1 MIPLAPSRR
10 VRRTPWTDRLEAAG
24 LSSLTVYNRM
34 RLPVSFRG
42 AAEDC
47 RHLKS
52 AVQVWD
58 VACERQVEVRGPD
71 ATALVQR
78 LTPRDLSEL
87 KYGRLAYI
95 PVCNGHGRMLNDPV
109 ALQVDEDRWWISIG
123 DSDLRLWVEGL
134 AIGLGA
140 DVEVSEPDINPLAIQ
155 GPRADELAARV
166 FGDLSDLKFYNWRQV
181 PFDGHLLVC
190 SRSGFSKQGGFEVFC
205 NTETATGV
213 WDALMEAGRD
223 LDVRAGGP
231 NLIERIEGG
240 LLSYGNDMDHT
251 TTPFEAGL
259 GKFCGGEHDH
269 IGKCALEAA
278 RDPIRIIRAIEIE
291 ADALPPCDSLWTV
304 HVESRPVGHVSS
316 AAFAPDRGCGV
327 AIGMVETA
335 LSGPVTV
342 EAPDGPRPATVREK
356 FWL

>member
-10 VRRTPWTDRLEAAG
+10 VRRTPWTSRVEAAG
-24 LSSLTVYNRM
+24 VSALTVYNRM

-58 VACERQVEVRGPD
+58 VACERQVEVSGPD
-71 ATALVQR
+71 ATDIVCR
-78 LTPRDLSEL
+78 ITPRDLSAL
-87 KYGRLAYI
+87 KEGRLAYI
-95 PVCNGHGRMLNDPV
+95 PVCNAKGGMLNDPV

-123 DSDLRLWVEGL
+123 DSDLRLWVEAL
-134 AIGLGA
+134 AIGTGA
-140 DVEVSEPDINPLAIQ
+140 DVDVSEPDINPLAIQ
-155 GPRADELAARV
+155 GPKADELAARV
-166 FGDLSDLKFYNWRQV
+166 FGDLSDLKFYGWRQV
-181 PFDGHLLVC
+181 PFGSHRLVL

-205 NTETATGV
+205 NSETATDV

-259 GKFCGGEHDH
+259 GRFCDGEHDC
-269 IGKCALEAA
+269 IGREALERS
-278 RDPIRIIRAIEIE
+278 RDPSRTIRPIEIE
-291 ADALPPCDSLWTV
+291 AEGLPPCDSLWPV
-304 HVESRPVGHVSS
+304 HVDGHPVGHVSS

-342 EAPDGPRPATVREK
+342 EAPDGSRAATVREK